1 MIVICL
7 YFSFLCWHDISGY
20 DKMTQGYAPVSC
32 LLYTSF
38 SLVMKWDSQDY
49 PYWVTT
55 GISTIYQNLGE
66 PDCCAA
72 NCV

>member
-1 MIVICL
+1 
-7 YFSFLCWHDISGY
+7 
-20 DKMTQGYAPVSC
+20 MTQGYTPVSC

>member
-20 DKMTQGYAPVSC
+20 DKMTQGYTPVSC